1 MSEPRGPRG
10 NAPSC
15 VAQSG
20 ETQSSSAVVLPR
32 GRLDRL
38 ARAVGTLYR
47 KAHLTV
53 AEARYVHKRARALA
67 GGRSGGGPQRPAGF
81 LKS

>member
-1 MSEPRGPRG
+1 MSEPREPRG

-67 GGRSGGGPQRPAGF
+67 GDTGAAFKVQPAP
-81 LKS
+81 